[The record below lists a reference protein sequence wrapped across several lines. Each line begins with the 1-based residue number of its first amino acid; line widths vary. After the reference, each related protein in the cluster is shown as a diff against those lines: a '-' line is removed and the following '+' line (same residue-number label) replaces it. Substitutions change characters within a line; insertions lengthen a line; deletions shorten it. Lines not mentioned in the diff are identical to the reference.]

1 MPPFFQRF
9 WLLFFLKAVSHFCH
23 FSNGCW
29 LHNLFFK
36 GYSAPFLQMFFAFS
50 KQVATTFFPK
60 AASNLFCKGCA
71 YIPYPFLQRVF
82 LLAFFPKE
90 PPFSKGCHFCKVW
103 IYFAAWTSFALNSK
117 ASALVLFFQ
126 LLSWA
131 FQSLFYNLWFFPFF
145 QRLPRCLFSKGCNST
160 GDNGMVL
167 NQTLQTN
174 MQCTFHLQHTA
185 KSSWPMFEQKLV
197 NQNRWNSPTENQY
210 WNQYQNQSWNQYWN
224 QYQNQYW
231 NQYFYPKKSISKIL
245 ILSIFFEK
253 SISIFFHRKILI
265 EINIGCSGFM

>member
-1 MPPFFQRF
+1 M
-9 WLLFFLKAVSHFCH
+9 LGASLGHF
-23 FSNGCW
+23 
-29 LHNLFFK
+29 
-36 GYSAPFLQMFFAFS
+36 
-50 KQVATTFFPK
+50 
-60 AASNLFCKGCA
+60 
-71 YIPYPFLQRVF
+71 
-82 LLAFFPKE
+82 
-90 PPFSKGCHFCKVW
+90 PFSKGWCW
-103 IYFAAWTSFALNSK
+103 LAMFAGS
-117 ASALVLFFQ
+117 
-126 LLSWA
+126 
-131 FQSLFYNLWFFPFF
+131 SLFSKGYQGAF
-145 QRLPRCLFSKGCNST
+145 FSKGCNST

-167 NQTLQTN
+167 NQKLQTN

-210 WNQYQNQSWNQYWN
+210 WNQYQNQYWNQYQNQSWNQYQNQYWN